1 MDNND
6 EFLDLANELPK
17 LLDKLSFKRKTQIA
31 TSLAQ
36 VKTELND
43 RVVTVEIKNYIVRKE
58 KSKMAVFSTEVVD
71 WMIETGIAGQK
82 NKSIVYRTD
91 ADFYNLRSALL

>member
-43 RVVTVEIKNYIVRKE
+43 RVVTVEVKNYIV
-58 KSKMAVFSTEVVD
+58 
-71 WMIETGIAGQK
+71 
-82 NKSIVYRTD
+82 
-91 ADFYNLRSALL
+91 